1 MISPFKHSPLL
12 RRSAS
17 WQPTHLLQIS
27 HAQGWPHSQQTQFP
41 TLTKSVGFVTRGVD
55 AGGGRTTIMAGTA
68 PTALRGPTGV
78 VIGVT
83 VAGTAGKQK
92 T

>member
-1 MISPFKHSPLL
+1 MRDHG
-12 RRSAS
+12 AV
-17 WQPTHLLQIS
+17 WQLGRNYCLGYAGGPT
-27 HAQGWPHSQQTQFP
+27 PQQTQFP

-55 AGGGRTTIMAGTA
+55 AGEGRTTIMAGTA

-83 VAGTAGKQK
+83 VAGTAGKPI